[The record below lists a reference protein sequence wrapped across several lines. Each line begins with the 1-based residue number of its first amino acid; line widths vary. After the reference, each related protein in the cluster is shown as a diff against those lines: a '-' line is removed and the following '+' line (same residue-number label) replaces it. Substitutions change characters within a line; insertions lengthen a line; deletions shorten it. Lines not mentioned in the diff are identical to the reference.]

1 MRKPLIT
8 YGATSPPSDI
18 PAGVRFSAI
27 ILVLLACAL
36 GLCGLFCLIAVVA
49 LLAHHGRP
57 LVGLSLGVA
66 GVAMLATSL
75 VCLRAARALQNGRLW
90 GVNVATVCGALAVA
104 FSGLMIF
111 DFFHSGSQGAD
122 EYFLYPLAPLFLLLG
137 TWLCIYLNMPHVRS
151 SFEGRLLR

>member
-1 MRKPLIT
+1 MRKPLIA
-8 YGATSPPSDI
+8 YGATSPSSDT

-36 GLCGLFCLIAVVA
+36 GLCGLFCFTAIVI

-57 LVGLSLGVA
+57 LVGFSLGLA
-66 GVAMLATSL
+66 GFAILATSI

-90 GVNVATVCGALAVA
+90 GANMATVFGALAVA

-111 DFFHSGSQGAD
+111 DLFHAGKQSAN
-122 EYFLYPLAPLFLLLG
+122 E
-137 TWLCIYLNMPHVRS
+137 
-151 SFEGRLLR
+151 